1 MFKYSELRKQHITYI
16 QLRGAHLFHRLSPP
30 HAWYHIPEGTS
41 LERRLLCFVSL
52 TIAFP
57 CRELLLQI
65 VKLFRSHRLHY
76 LEQPF
81 LLSLP
86 PSRQIT
92 TAPRLHCV
100 FVAISQISQIRR
112 IPIPVAIPEFRPE
125 FRNSAFYHRPLGH
138 NVHVSGAA
146 VQHSWTHGDN

>member
-81 LLSLP
+81 LLSWSNRQVVKSQLRHDYTASSP
-86 PSRQIT
+86 PF
-92 TAPRLHCV
+92 PR
-100 FVAISQISQIRR
+100 
-112 IPIPVAIPEFRPE
+112 FRKFDAFPFPLQ
-125 FRNSAFYHRPLGH
+125 FRNSARNSGIPRFTIGH
-138 NVHVSGAA
+138 SRSCTCVLA
-146 VQHSWTHGDN
+146 